1 MSIRPLTDTLRYLQG
16 GTFLDEASEQLAEL
30 VSAVDATGKGGK
42 ITLEIS
48 VKKMS
53 KGACGVV
60 GKIRL
65 SKPLE
70 APDATLMFPT
80 PEGNLLTE
88 DPRQQKL
95 ELKNVNAEV
104 KSDLKIAGASQS

>member
-1 MSIRPLTDTLRYLQG
+1 MRFLQG
-16 GTFLDEASEQLAEL
+16 GTFMDDASNQLAEL
-30 VSAVDATGKGGK
+30 VSAVNNTGKGGK

-53 KGACGVV
+53 KGACGVI
-60 GKIRL
+60 GKIRM
-65 SKPLE
+65 SKPIE

-80 PEGNLLTE
+80 EEGDLLTE

-95 ELKNVNAEV
+95 PLKAVDVAAPGKLKVAGGAE
-104 KSDLKIAGASQS
+104 

>member
-1 MSIRPLTDTLRYLQG
+1 MIRPITDTLRYLQG
-16 GTFLDEASEQLAEL
+16 GTFIDSASEQLAEL
-30 VSAVDATGKGGK
+30 VSAVDATGKSGK

-53 KGACGVV
+53 KGACGVI

-65 SKPLE
+65 SKPAE
-70 APDATLMFPT
+70 APDATLMFPS

-95 ELKNVNAEV
+95 ELKQVPVAAPEP
-104 KSDLKIAGASQS
+104 LKQTGAN

>member
-1 MSIRPLTDTLRYLQG
+1 MARIITDSLRHLQG
-16 GTFLDEASEQLAEL
+16 GTFLEEASEQLAEL
-30 VSAVDATGKGGK
+30 VSAVDNTGKAGT
-42 ITLEIS
+42 ITLVIS

-53 KGACGVV
+53 KGAMGVT
-60 GKIRL
+60 GQIKLR
-65 SKPLE
+65 KPQE

-95 ELKNVNAEV
+95 ALKTVEASTPTELKQV
-104 KSDLKIAGASQS
+104 GAK

>member
-1 MSIRPLTDTLRYLQG
+1 MARPIVDSLRKIRG
-16 GTFLDEASEQLAEL
+16 GAFLDEASGQLAEL

-53 KGACGVV
+53 KGAVGVLGIV
-60 GKIRL
+60 KL
-65 SKPLE
+65 SKPKEL
-70 APDATLMFPT
+70 PDTTLMFPT
-80 PEGNLLTE
+80 PEGDLLTE

-95 ELKNVNAEV
+95 ELKTVEAAAPTE
-104 KSDLKIAGASQS
+104 LKQVGAI

>member
-1 MSIRPLTDTLRYLQG
+1 MARSIVDSLRHLQG
-16 GTFLDEASEQLAEL
+16 GTFLDEASTLLAEL
-30 VSAVDATGKGGK
+30 VSAVDSTGKPGK
-42 ITLEIS
+42 IMLEIG

-53 KGACGVV
+53 KGAVGVI
-60 GKIRL
+60 GKISLR
-65 SKPLE
+65 KPQE

-95 ELKNVNAEV
+95 ELKRVDTQMPAELRKV
-104 KSDLKIAGASQS
+104 GE

>member
-1 MSIRPLTDTLRYLQG
+1 MARPLADTLRYLQG
-16 GTFLDEASEQLAEL
+16 GTFLDDASAQLAEL
-30 VSAVDATGKGGK
+30 VSAVDSTGKAGT

-53 KGACGVV
+53 KGAMGVI
-60 GKIRL
+60 GKIKLR
-65 SKPLE
+65 KPME

-88 DPRQQKL
+88 DPRQQRL
-95 ELKNVNAEV
+95 ELKQVATAPTE
-104 KSDLKIAGASQS
+104 LKQAGGK

>member
-1 MSIRPLTDTLRYLQG
+1 MAARPITDTLRYLQG
-16 GTFLDEASEQLAEL
+16 GTFMDEASEQLAEL
-30 VSAVDATGKGGK
+30 VSAVNSTGKGGK

-53 KGACGVV
+53 KGACGVI
-60 GKIRL
+60 GKIKL

-88 DPRQQKL
+88 DPRQSKL
-95 ELKNVNAEV
+95 ELKQVPAATPAPLKQAGVN
-104 KSDLKIAGASQS
+104 

>member
-1 MSIRPLTDTLRYLQG
+1 MARIITDSLRHLQG
-16 GTFLDEASEQLAEL
+16 GMFLEDASEQLAEL
-30 VSAVDATGKGGK
+30 VSAVDNTGKAGT
-42 ITLEIS
+42 ITLVIS

-53 KGACGVV
+53 KGAMGVT
-60 GKIRL
+60 GSIKLR
-65 SKPLE
+65 KPQE

-95 ELKNVNAEV
+95 ALKTVEAQTPTELKQV
-104 KSDLKIAGASQS
+104 GAK